1 MKKIIVAALFI
12 SLITACN
19 KNKDAT
25 PPVADYKVKTA
36 IHRLNGVV
44 DTTTYTYSGS
54 TLTVDVRYS
63 NSPTTYRTIFTQ
75 GSGVYRSEYF
85 TNGTKTTNGYY
96 RIAANG
102 YIDTTSTVR
111 TDGTI
116 NNSSKYEYNSS
127 GYNTRLTSNYVTYEQ
142 DYHMNYSGED
152 YSYWI
157 NNFRNFSDPSQN
169 KRDSIVFEF
178 YNKPQVASY
187 KSFPWGLY
195 GKPVKNLVKKRTYYN
210 QTTGGNLYQ
219 TWEYEYETNSAGLVT
234 REIWAVYNQPGNV
247 LNRKDT
253 TNYTW

>member
-1 MKKIIVAALFI
+1 MKRIVLAVLPVVVII
-12 SLITACN
+12 ACN

-25 PPVADYKVKTA
+25 PAAPDYKVKTA
-36 IHRLNGVV
+36 IHRLNGVT
-44 DTTTYTYSGS
+44 DTTTYTYSGT

-63 NSPTTYRTIFTQ
+63 NSAALSRTVLTKE
-75 GSGVYRSEYF
+75 SGAYRSESF
-85 TNGTKTTNGYY
+85 TNGTKTLDGYY

-102 YIDTTSTVR
+102 FIDTTSTVR
-111 TDGTI
+111 TNATI
-116 NNSSKYEYNSS
+116 NNTSKYEYNSS
-127 GYNTRLTSNYVTYEQ
+127 GYNTRLVSNYVTYEQ
-142 DYHMNYSGED
+142 DYHMNYSNGD

-178 YNKPQVASY
+178 YNKPQVASF
-187 KSFPWGLY
+187 KSFPWGMY

-219 TWEYEYETNSAGLVT
+219 TWEYEYETNNAGLVT
-234 REIWAVYNQPGNV
+234 REIWTVYNQPGNV

-253 TNYTW
+253 TFYNW